1 MILSTAIFAK
11 DNVEI
16 KFKTE
21 SEILF
26 KEFYGILKFG
36 IKYNC

>member
-1 MILSTAIFAK
+1 MILLSAIFAK

-21 SEILF
+21 SEMSF
-26 KEFYGILKFG
+26 KQFYGILKFG
-36 IKYNC
+36 IKYNW